1 MGGAWGGGIFD
12 IDVSMLEVVID
23 PSIPFI
29 KHRQNQFQM
38 SKLSVNEQKTKYEE
52 KGRDARKS
60 RRGWWQQLDES
71 PSDATASSCAPSSLH
86 SLPLPPASEFKFQR
100 VCSSLGRCR
109 GRWGNV
115 LQSLQQG
122 FCAGSDDRRAQ
133 VSPDLSRDFPKEALR
148 AVESLCPAQVSC
160 ARFC

>member
-1 MGGAWGGGIFD
+1 
-12 IDVSMLEVVID
+12 
-23 PSIPFI
+23 
-29 KHRQNQFQM
+29 M

-115 LQSLQQG
+115 LHFISYSRYKKGHAHNQLYDLLG
-122 FCAGSDDRRAQ
+122 AILEEVDDICY
-133 VSPDLSRDFPKEALR
+133 SISKKNIMCFKGGEYNKMLKKLLLEKEGT
-148 AVESLCPAQVSC
+148 
-160 ARFC
+160 